1 MTQAKN
7 EDTDESAMAIAPG
20 RRMRVYSPAGSLVAL
35 ARALQECAERIH
47 LGPHGLL
54 AASVSVDG
62 ELRLLR
68 PRAKDVMRNT
78 AGLEAWQVL
87 WRVFLADNSTPRT
100 RAGNHVNRGAYQRLS
115 DGQGRL
121 LLTCASLLRQ
131 LLSPNTHYPV
141 AGSPSSLRNRL
152 RLVRVLRE
160 MTTSGEMRYVSP
172 VGGDEDDDDAEQQR
186 GDDVIGRMVRASLRD
201 LQPYVYG
208 VAGSKVTRRVVEG
221 CIHFIMCTHVEDD
234 VLTKLRQLLVR
245 FLWSSS
251 FPNGEGDLH
260 SIVAR
265 ARDVLIDPT
274 SYIVPCQGESVL
286 HSRVLPF
293 GIFLLPTVSPEI
305 SPHQGTVTPF
315 FTLERHGDG
324 QAERV
329 MFLRIDDQGGLL
341 QFEHSNRKE
350 KIDTDSDMDAG
361 DCSNDGSRVVER
373 QWTTT
378 EQEKAQWEAARMLYE
393 WAWMHGVT
401 AVLTPSHVPPVMKT
415 YGLRYNVNGNRDKE
429 RECRRPIFMVDEVD
443 EVAFDA
449 LLRRLQYWRHEKLTE
464 KCGAQED
471 PVWCPT
477 AAVLRRDVL
486 ELPGRVEDVLF
497 PFSRLAHGPL
507 LEVCSSANVNEFM
520 VNECSNVRV
529 VLLELDQGTLL
540 EEGARGLRRL
550 QGVGSMLLVAPTA
563 YQLRMYTDLLLKCL
577 ASVRAAVDASPS
589 SGYGSPECGLGFV
602 QAGGALPIALSRQL
616 RLSAEALKC
625 QMRRLEGT
633 SHVDDAHATA
643 NLPVVAA
650 VLQMLS
656 EVLLELP
663 RRLAELI
670 TAHHQ
675 PLRHAWL
682 RLESDAI
689 SRAKSHSANSL
700 TSLREPP
707 LHVCIREDVSFYRRA
722 RTPPPGEVGYGDGER
737 SYFCCSD
744 TESSDSESDEDED
757 EDACRKERLRGPP
770 SLGFVEPIATTAGVL
785 RAAIALLRLTLMD
798 DSGALET
805 AGL

>member
-1 MTQAKN
+1 MTEAKDEN
-7 EDTDESAMAIAPG
+7 TDESAMAIAPR

-35 ARALQECAERIH
+35 ARALQECAERLH

-54 AASVSVDG
+54 MAAVSVEG

-87 WRVFLADNSTPRT
+87 WRAFLADNSTSRR
-100 RAGNHVNRGAYQRLS
+100 RAQSHGNNGVYQQLS

-131 LLSPNTHYPV
+131 FLSPNAHYPV

-160 MTTSGEMRYVSP
+160 MTTPGEMLCVST
-172 VGGDEDDDDAEQQR
+172 VGDDENEDGAEQRR
-186 GDDVIGRMVRASLRD
+186 GDDLIGRMTHASLRG

-208 VAGSKVTRRVVEG
+208 VAGYKVTRRVVEG
-221 CIHFIMCTHVEDD
+221 CIHYIMCTHVEDD
-234 VLTKLRQLLVR
+234 VLTTLRQLLVR

-251 FPNGEGDLH
+251 LPKGEGDLH

-265 ARDVLIDPT
+265 ARDVLSDST
-274 SYIVPCQGESVL
+274 LYIVPCQGVSIL

-293 GIFLLPTVSPEI
+293 GTFLLPTVSPEI

-315 FTLERHGDG
+315 FTLECHADR

-329 MFLRIDDQGGLL
+329 MLLRIDDQGGLL

-350 KIDTDSDMDAG
+350 KMDTDSDMDAG
-361 DCSNDGSRVVER
+361 DCSSDGRRVVER
-373 QWTTT
+373 QWTTA

-401 AVLTPSHVPPVMKT
+401 AILTPSHVPPVIKT
-415 YGLRYNVNGNRDKE
+415 YGLRYNVTGNGDKE
-429 RECRRPIFMVDEVD
+429 RGCRRPIFMVDEVD
-443 EVAFDA
+443 EIVFDA
-449 LLRRLQYWRHEKLTE
+449 LLRRLQYWRRDKLRE
-464 KCGAQED
+464 QCGAQED
-471 PVWCPT
+471 PVWCPA

-486 ELPGRVEDVLF
+486 ELPGRAEDVFL
-497 PFSRLAHGPL
+497 PFSRLAYGPL
-507 LEVCSSANVNEFM
+507 LEVCSSATVKEFM
-520 VNECSNVRV
+520 LNECSNVRA

-540 EEGARGLRRL
+540 EKSAGGLRRI

-577 ASVRAAVDASPS
+577 ASVRAAMDASPS
-589 SGYGSPECGLGFV
+589 GGDTSPECGLGFV
-602 QAGGALPIALSRQL
+602 RAGGALPIALSRQL

-625 QMRRLEGT
+625 QMQRLEGT
-633 SHVDDAHATA
+633 SHADDTHATA

-663 RRLAELI
+663 RRLADLV

-682 RLESDAI
+682 QLESDAI
-689 SRAKSHSANSL
+689 GRAKSHSANAIS
-700 TSLREPP
+700 SLRDPP
-707 LHVCIREDVSFYRRA
+707 LHVCIRENVSFYRRTC
-722 RTPPPGEVGYGDGER
+722 TPPLCEVGPSDREQ

-744 TESSDSESDEDED
+744 TESSDSESDESD
-757 EDACRKERLRGPP
+757 DACRRERLRGPP
-770 SLGFVEPIATTAGVL
+770 TLSFVEPIATTTGAL
-785 RAAIALLRLTLMD
+785 RAAITLLRLTLMD
-798 DSGALET
+798 DSGAIE
-805 AGL
+805 AVGL